1 MTTPDL
7 RPLRRAIARKY
18 AKRTLRKI
26 AMRTSY
32 TLSALCFLGAA
43 ITCGDSDYPIKVIVA
58 IMVAFLVGMMAFYK
72 LAEVLRCT
80 RR

>member
-1 MTTPDL
+1 MDWH
-7 RPLRRAIARKY
+7 R

-26 AMRTSY
+26 AVRTSY
-32 TLSALCFLGAA
+32 TLSALCFVGMVIAG
-43 ITCGDSDYPIKVIVA
+43 GDSDYPIKVIVA
-58 IMVAFLVGMMAFYK
+58 IMVAFLVGMMLFYK

>member
-7 RPLRRAIARKY
+7 RPLRRAMDWHR

-26 AMRTSY
+26 AVRTSY
-32 TLSALCFLGAA
+32 TLSALCFVGMVIAG
-43 ITCGDSDYPIKVIVA
+43 GDSDYPIKVIVA
-58 IMVAFLVGMMAFYK
+58 IMVAFLVGMMLFYK

>member
-1 MTTPDL
+1 MTNPDL
-7 RPLRRAIARKY
+7 RPLRRAMDWHR
-18 AKRTLRKI
+18 AKRILRKI

>member
-7 RPLRRAIARKY
+7 RPLRHALDWHR
-18 AKRTLRKI
+18 AKRILRKM
-26 AMRTSY
+26 AVRACY
-32 TLSALCFLGAA
+32 TLSSLCFVGMVIAG
-43 ITCGDSDYPIKVIVA
+43 GDSDYPNKVIVV
-58 IMVAFLVGMMAFYK
+58 IMAAFLVGMVGFYK